1 VLVPATVFGASLL
14 SVGQLRSCVSIED
27 GTKERLDCF
36 DAIVPPEPMPGTPKA
51 QTVLECR
58 FLKEEDQRLACFN
71 SFVAGRTAGTGT
83 PNKAVGQ
90 AGGGTRSVRP
100 SADRKPTTDLKL
112 KIDVVT
118 ETKTFP
124 SQEGDQQTARTTHYS
139 RRGGCGSRGGPG
151 YRLPNGK
158 CASHHSSRHH

>member
-1 VLVPATVFGASLL
+1 ASQGPMWAAVYLQCARSHIRMQFKRKPPLGELVPFSTALTALLLVLVPATVFGAPLL
-14 SVGQLRSCVSIED
+14 SAGQLRSCVSIED
-27 GTKERLDCF
+27 GTKERLDWF
-36 DAIVPPEPMPGTPKA
+36 DAIVPPEAMPGTPKA

-83 PNKAVGQ
+83 PSKAVGQ

-100 SADRKPTTDLKL
+100 SAERKPTTDLKL

-118 ETKTFP
+118 
-124 SQEGDQQTARTTHYS
+124 
-139 RRGGCGSRGGPG
+139 
-151 YRLPNGK
+151 
-158 CASHHSSRHH
+158 